1 MLTTLLRL
9 RDSLL
14 PVENTDKTLKF
25 SSYNYVYGCSLYFF
39 LRSINALE
47 QPSFEGIDT
56 TNKGEVIKKVF
67 EHLESNAKDFF
78 ETDVKNFVYDDKT
91 KEFIGE
97 KGVEVFEEVK
107 KLIKE
112 SNSSKEDFWKVQED
126 FFKDSSVFLERKKEE
141 DLPVDKNLG
150 IKELIPVSLPTSNEN
165 LGVDIL
171 KGNSL
176 DMKITELSSKGYT
189 PYKITKEL
197 KCSDYTVKKVLKN
210 IKAPAPEASISEITP
225 IEIKKVGELQ
235 PREEESKE
243 VEPTLIAKVIDRI
256 EMPKEDLSSQ
266 LSKVQKE
273 LEELRKREQILS
285 ATEALLKLLLN

>member
-1 MLTTLLRL
+1 MINELIKL

-14 PVENTDKTLKF
+14 PVGNEDKTLKF

-39 LRSINALE
+39 LRSLNVLE

-56 TNKGEVIKKVF
+56 KNKGEVIKKVF

-97 KGVEVFEEVK
+97 KGIEVFEEVK

-112 SNSSKEDFWKVQED
+112 SSLSKEDFWKVQED

-141 DLPVDKNLG
+141 DLSVDKNLG
-150 IKELIPVSLPTSNEN
+150 IKELLNDTTIPVSLPASVDN
-165 LGVDIL
+165 LGADIL

-176 DMKITELSSKGYT
+176 EAKIVELSMKGYT

-210 IKAPAPEASISEITP
+210 IKALAPEASTP
-225 IEIKKVGELQ
+225 EVVVPTKKVEELQ
-235 PREEESKE
+235 LKEEDKE
-243 VEPTLIAKVIDRI
+243 VEPTLITKVIDISARRI
-256 EMPKEDLSSQ
+256 RISRSC
-266 LSKVQKE
+266 
-273 LEELRKREQILS
+273 II
-285 ATEALLKLLLN
+285 